1 MGGPGHENDQSAH
14 GFGFIG
20 RARGWA
26 RPYGEVGV
34 GAAPLLCP
42 IIDGLAVVGVAGIT
56 VFKDGCPAATA
67 TVAGWISG
75 ADGAGVTG
83 LGCIRRARAAS
94 MFRSS
99 FPKMFLT

>member
-1 MGGPGHENDQSAH
+1 L
-14 GFGFIG
+14 IG

-26 RPYGEVGV
+26 RPYGDEEV
-34 GAAPLLCP
+34 GAAPLLWP

-56 VFKDGCPAATA
+56 VFSDGCPALT
-67 TVAGWISG
+67 TLVGGGISG
-75 ADGAGVTG
+75 AEGTGAAG

-99 FPKMFLT
+99 FPRMFLT